1 MSDKIQARIEPA
13 QPQAEK
19 ASKAEQDGRAAQ
31 AETGANAGAPNAASA
46 AAEPANPAS
55 AAGAASANAAP
66 EPGAFA
72 RASRWLDETFPHS
85 RNAVLGGLCGL
96 LLAILLFSIGLIKTL
111 VIAIL
116 VLAGV
121 ALGQYADGD
130 PKLVRIVEKLIKK
143 H

>member
-1 MSDKIQARIEPA
+1 MSEKIQARIEPA
-13 QPQAEK
+13 QPQADK
-19 ASKAEQDGRAAQ
+19 AGKAEQDVRAAQ
-31 AETGANAGAPNAASA
+31 AATDAGATTAADNATDATGAAP
-46 AAEPANPAS
+46 EPAA
-55 AAGAASANAAP
+55 AAP

-72 RASRWLDETFPHS
+72 RASQWLDQTFPHS

-96 LLAILLFSIGLIKTL
+96 AVAILLFTIGIFKTL

-116 VLAGV
+116 VVAGV
-121 ALGQYADGD
+121 ALGQFADGD

>member
-1 MSDKIQARIEPA
+1 MSEKIQARIEPA

-19 ASKAEQDGRAAQ
+19 AEKDARTAQ
-31 AETGANAGAPNAASA
+31 AETGASVA
-46 AAEPANPAS
+46 AATDSATDATGAAPEPAA
-55 AAGAASANAAP
+55 AAP

-72 RASRWLDETFPHS
+72 RASQWLDQTFPHS

-96 LLAILLFSIGLIKTL
+96 AVAILLFTIGIFKTL

-116 VLAGV
+116 VVAGV
-121 ALGQYADGD
+121 ALGQFADGD

>member
-19 ASKAEQDGRAAQ
+19 ASKAEQDGRAVQ
-31 AETGANAGAPNAASA
+31 AETGANAASA

-111 VIAIL
+111 VIAVL

>member
-1 MSDKIQARIEPA
+1 MAEKIQARIEPA

-19 ASKAEQDGRAAQ
+19 DARAPQ
-31 AETGANAGAPNAASA
+31 AEADASAASGTAAATEENA
-46 AAEPANPAS
+46 AAEPTG
-55 AAGAASANAAP
+55 GATP

-72 RASRWLDETFPHS
+72 RASRWLNQTFPNSKH
-85 RNAVLGGLCGL
+85 AVLGGACGL
-96 LLAILLFSIGLIKTL
+96 LVAILLFSIGLFKTL

-116 VLAGV
+116 VVAGV
-121 ALGQYADGD
+121 ALGQFADGD